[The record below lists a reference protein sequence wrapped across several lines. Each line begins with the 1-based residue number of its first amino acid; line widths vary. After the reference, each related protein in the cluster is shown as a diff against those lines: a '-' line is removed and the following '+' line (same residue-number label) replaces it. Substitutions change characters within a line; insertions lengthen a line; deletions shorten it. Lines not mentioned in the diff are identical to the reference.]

1 MTIPIHFDT
10 LPRLP
15 IRFLFMKRTYQPSKR
30 RRVRQHGF
38 RARNK
43 TKSGKA
49 TLKRRRQEGRKRLVP
64 KGVEKKYRR
73 HTH

>member
-1 MTIPIHFDT
+1 MTIPALFDT
-10 LPRLP
+10 LTCLN
-15 IRFLFMKRTYQPSKR
+15 FVNVMKRTYQPSKR

-43 TKSGKA
+43 TKSGRA
-49 TLKRRRQEGRKRLVP
+49 TLKRRRTEGRKRLVP

-73 HTH
+73 HNH

>member
-1 MTIPIHFDT
+1 
-10 LPRLP
+10 
-15 IRFLFMKRTYQPSKR
+15 MKRTYQPSKR

-43 TKSGKA
+43 TKSGRA
-49 TLKRRRQEGRKRLVP
+49 TLKRRRTEGRKRLVP

-73 HTH
+73 HNH